1 MSAVGNQPFSVT
13 GVISQSF
20 AVLRGNLGG
29 FLLIAL
35 IVVIVMAIAVTVV
48 GGIFFGGAMM
58 AGMAG
63 RFPDGDMSSMSNMDM
78 MSLGITA
85 VIGSL
90 LILVLIL
97 AIDQLGVAAITYGT
111 VQDLRGRKALVG
123 ECLSRGLSLMLPV
136 LGVALLYTLIV
147 AVVPGIVGYVLG
159 LVSDL
164 LGRAASTILQV
175 GGSLV
180 LYVAIPAAVIEGTGA
195 IGSLQRSADLTQG
208 YRWRLL
214 GMFIL
219 VGLILLMAAAVVGIV
234 IYAVMSISA
243 VLGGIVIALGGIAM
257 TLLFIAYVAALPA
270 VTYYNLRVA
279 KEGTDIAEIAKVFD

>member
-1 MSAVGNQPFSVT
+1 MSSVGNQSFSAT

-20 AVLRGNLGG
+20 AVVRGNLGG
-29 FLLIAL
+29 FLVIAL
-35 IVVIVMAIAVTVV
+35 IVVVAMGIVATVV
-48 GGIFFGGAMM
+48 GSIFFGGAMM
-58 AGMAG
+58 AGMTG
-63 RFPDGDMSSMSNMDM
+63 RFPGDDMSSMDM

-85 VIGSL
+85 VIGAL

-97 AIDQLGVAAITYGT
+97 AIEQLGVAAITYGT
-111 VQDLRGRKALVG
+111 VQDLRGRRALLG

-136 LGVALLYTLIV
+136 LVVALLYTLIV
-147 AVVPGIVGYVLG
+147 VVVPGIVGYGLG
-159 LVSDL
+159 LVSDS
-164 LGRAASTILQV
+164 LGRAASTVLQV
-175 GGSLV
+175 AASLI

-195 IGSLQRSADLTQG
+195 IASLQRSADLTQG

-219 VGLILLMAAAVVGIV
+219 VGLILVVAAAVIGIV
-234 IYAVMSISA
+234 IYVTMSISA

-279 KEGTDIAEIAKVFD
+279 KEGTDITEIAKVFD

>member
-20 AVLRGNLGG
+20 AVLRNNLGG
-29 FLLIAL
+29 FVLIAL
-35 IVVIVMAIAVTVV
+35 IVLIAMVVVASIV

-58 AGMAG
+58 AGMSG
-63 RFPDGDMSSMSNMDM
+63 GISGGDMSTMGM
-78 MSLGITA
+78 MSFGVGA

-97 AIDQLGVAAITYGT
+97 AIEQLGVAAITYGT

-147 AVVPGIVGYVLG
+147 AVVPGIVGYGLG
-159 LVSDL
+159 LVSDP
-164 LGRAASTILQV
+164 LGRAASTVLQV
-175 GGSLV
+175 GGSVV

-219 VGLILLMAAAVVGIV
+219 VGLILVVAAAVIGIV
-234 IYAVMSISA
+234 IYVTMSISA

-279 KEGTDIAEIAKVFD
+279 KEGTDITEIAKVFD

>member
-1 MSAVGNQPFSVT
+1 MSAVGNQPFSAT

-35 IVVIVMAIAVTVV
+35 IVVVAMGIVASIV
-48 GGIFFGGAMM
+48 GGIFFGSAMM
-58 AGMAG
+58 AGMSG
-63 RFPDGDMSSMSNMDM
+63 RFSGGDMSSMDM

-85 VIGSL
+85 VIGAL

-97 AIDQLGVAAITYGT
+97 AIEQLGVAAITYGT
-111 VQDLRGRKALVG
+111 VQDLRGRRALVG

-147 AVVPGIVGYVLG
+147 VVVPGIVGYVLG
-159 LVSDL
+159 LVSDP
-164 LGRAASTILQV
+164 LGRAASSVLQV
-175 GGSLV
+175 AASLI

-195 IGSLQRSADLTQG
+195 IASLQRSADLTQG

-214 GMFIL
+214 GMFFL
-219 VGLILLMAAAVVGIV
+219 VGLILLVAAAVIGVV
-234 IYAVMSISA
+234 IYVIMSISA
-243 VLGGIVIALGGIAM
+243 VLGGIVIALAGIAM

>member
-1 MSAVGNQPFSVT
+1 M
-13 GVISQSF
+13 
-20 AVLRGNLGG
+20 
-29 FLLIAL
+29 
-35 IVVIVMAIAVTVV
+35 
-48 GGIFFGGAMM
+48 
-58 AGMAG
+58 
-63 RFPDGDMSSMSNMDM
+63 
-78 MSLGITA
+78 
-85 VIGSL
+85 
-90 LILVLIL
+90 
-97 AIDQLGVAAITYGT
+97 
-111 VQDLRGRKALVG
+111 QDLRGRKALVG

-147 AVVPGIVGYVLG
+147 AVVPGIVGYGLG
-159 LVSDL
+159 LVSDP
-164 LGRAASTILQV
+164 LGRAASTVLQV
-175 GGSLV
+175 GGSVV

-219 VGLILLMAAAVVGIV
+219 VGLILVVAAAVIGIV
-234 IYAVMSISA
+234 IYVTMSISA

-279 KEGTDIAEIAKVFD
+279 KEGTDITEIAKVFD